1 MSEGRPVHPN
11 VERVAAAAA
20 AAGLAISVVEYPD
33 GTRTAEEAAT
43 AVGCDVAQIVK
54 SLIFDADGRIVLA
67 LTSGANRVDTD
78 VLARLVGVARLG
90 RADADQV
97 RTVTGFPIGGVPPFG
112 HRHPVPAWL
121 DEDLLA
127 HAEVWAAAGT
137 PRHVF
142 SIGPSELLAATGA
155 TVARFAAT

>member
-1 MSEGRPVHPN
+1 M
-11 VERVAAAAA
+11 
-20 AAGLAISVVEYPD
+20 
-33 GTRTAEEAAT
+33 
-43 AVGCDVAQIVK
+43 
-54 SLIFDADGRIVLA
+54 
-67 LTSGANRVDTD
+67 
-78 VLARLVGVARLG
+78 ARLG

-112 HRHPVPAWL
+112 HRHPVPGWL

-142 SIGPSELLAATGA
+142 SIGPSELLSATGA